1 MCNVHNVDQVVPSS
15 LKLCIFL
22 SDMYMY
28 LQQVISSL
36 FRYNPE
42 IPTLSTRLVRRII
55 CNIAHFLNI
64 GHVVYLIRW
73 LYCQS
78 NILVY
83 VLHVTSQSR
92 RVFET
97 CSLFPLSFSVHVCTV
112 CNKSNHLS
120 YKILMN

>member
-42 IPTLSTRLVRRII
+42 IPTLSTRLVRKII

-64 GHVVYLIRW
+64 GHVVYLIRG

-78 NILVY
+78 NKY
-83 VLHVTSQSR
+83 VLHVTGQSR

-97 CSLFPLSFSVHVCTV
+97 CSLFPLSISVHARSVIKVTICLIKF
-112 CNKSNHLS
+112 NELI
-120 YKILMN
+120 Y